1 MIMLEELNDEM
12 NDIGDVLDE
21 ALTIGQKQLSEY
33 ESKKILSRFGIPV
46 VREMLVGD
54 LSEANAAAEKLGYP
68 IVLKACAA
76 EISHKTESGLIG
88 VDLRSE
94 ADLSAAFTRI
104 AEKMG
109 TGEGHFLVQEMIKG
123 SRELVMGMTRDP
135 VFGSCVMFG
144 IGGIFAEAL
153 GDVSFRAAPLTRQDA
168 LEMMQEIRGQR
179 LLSDIRGMAAPD
191 RNILADCL
199 VALGDIGADYGQIK
213 AIDINP
219 MIIRDRIPVAVD
231 ALIVLTGT

>member
-1 MIMLEELNDEM
+1 MTMLEELNDEM
-12 NDIGDVLDE
+12 IDIGDALDE

-54 LSEANAAAEKLGYP
+54 LTEAKAAADALGYP
-68 IVLKACAA
+68 VVLKACSA
-76 EISHKTESGLIG
+76 EISHKTESGLIA

-94 ADLSAAFTRI
+94 GDLSAAFTRI

-109 TGEGHFLVQEMIKG
+109 IGEDHFLVQEMIKG

-135 VFGSCVMFG
+135 IFGPCVMFG

-168 LEMMQEIRGQR
+168 LEMMQEIRAQR
-179 LLSDIRGMAAPD
+179 LLSDIRGMVATD
-191 RNILADCL
+191 RNLLADCL
-199 VALGDIGADYGQIK
+199 VALGNIGVDYGQIK

-219 MIIRDRIPVAVD
+219 MIIRDRTPVAVD
-231 ALIVLTGT
+231 ALIVLAGP

>member
-1 MIMLEELNDEM
+1 MLEEINDEM

-54 LSEANAAAEKLGYP
+54 LSEAKTAAESLGYP
-68 IVLKACAA
+68 IVLKACSA
-76 EISHKTESGLIG
+76 EISHKTESGLIA

-109 TGEGHFLVQEMIKG
+109 TGEDHFLVQEMIKG

-135 VFGSCVMFG
+135 VFGPCVMFG
-144 IGGIFAEAL
+144 IGGIFTEAL

-199 VALGDIGADYGQIK
+199 VALGDIGQDYGQIK

-219 MIIRDRIPVAVD
+219 MIIRDRTPVAVD
-231 ALIVLTGT
+231 ALIVLAGE

>member
-1 MIMLEELNDEM
+1 MLEEINDEM

-46 VREMLVGD
+46 VREILVGD
-54 LSEANAAAEKLGYP
+54 LSEAKSAAEALGYP
-68 IVLKACAA
+68 VVLKACAA
-76 EISHKTESGLIG
+76 EISHKTESGLIAT
-88 VDLRSE
+88 DLRNE
-94 ADLSAAFTRI
+94 ADLSEAFTRI

-109 TGEGHFLVQEMIKG
+109 TGQEQFLVQEMIKG

-135 VFGSCVMFG
+135 IFGPCVMFG

-168 LEMMQEIRGQR
+168 LEMMQDIRAQHI
-179 LLSDIRGMAAPD
+179 LSDIRGMAAAD
-191 RNILADCL
+191 RDMLADCL
-199 VALGDIGADYGQIK
+199 VALGDIGHDYDQIRE
-213 AIDINP
+213 IDVNP
-219 MIIRDRIPVAVD
+219 MIIRDRTPVAVD
-231 ALIVLTGT
+231 ALIVLKGA